1 MSRSGRVGWRGPKT
15 YVGQHLAPNQRS
27 FALTDGKCSGRHA
40 GHDPGVE
47 NTRIGPKRPY
57 LPRFVFVYILGR
69 FSSPHMSNEKRP
81 TTKVN
86 NRIRP
91 PETNVARRQ
100 GRLAQPEDVIWP
112 SFGPIKRIFDLTDA
126 FFFPAAS
133 RTRFGRSKIPASAP
147 NGPFFS
153 HI

>member
-1 MSRSGRVGWRGPKT
+1 MEFGPKL
-15 YVGQHLAPNQRS
+15 GSHP
-27 FALTDGKCSGRHA
+27 TDFRFDRWKMIREHA

-91 PETNVARRQ
+91 PETNVARWQ